1 MQHDPQEYYDLK
13 EERRQA
19 RHDRLELFAGLS
31 DFLAVVLGTVVI
43 LLLVLLI
50 ISLINW
56 LRQDIAST
64 FTILNSRM

>member
-1 MQHDPQEYYDLK
+1 MQQDPQEYYDLK

-19 RHDRLELFAGLS
+19 RRDRLELFAGLS
-31 DFLAVVLGTVVI
+31 DFFAVVLGAVVI

-56 LRQDIAST
+56 LRQDIAAT
-64 FTILNSRM
+64 FTLLNSRF